1 MVFTFFNKNN
11 SYAVAVMLYELCF
24 NIEEK
29 KKVLQQCVRGISLH
43 KHVLFI
49 SHYFASYFYYKIFF
63 YYYYIKRNIAFD
75 HQSTYFIRLN
85 EISELSTFGQG
96 QWKQN
101 NHICIAAHS
110 FSCIFSPALLL
121 TVYKLYNSRTI
132 FM

>member
-29 KKVLQQCVRGISLH
+29 KRFYSSASEESPYINMSFLFPIILH
-43 KHVLFI
+43 LIFTIK
-49 SHYFASYFYYKIFF
+49 SFF

-101 NHICIAAHS
+101 NLICIAAHS

>member
-24 NIEEK
+24 NRGK
-29 KKVLQQCVRGISLH
+29 KKKSFYCSASEESPYINMSFLFPIILH
-43 KHVLFI
+43 LIFTIK
-49 SHYFASYFYYKIFF
+49 SFF

-96 QWKQN
+96 Q
-101 NHICIAAHS
+101 
-110 FSCIFSPALLL
+110 
-121 TVYKLYNSRTI
+121 
-132 FM
+132 